1 MATTMREVADAA
13 GVSIATVSFVVNNSK
28 RVAPET
34 RERIERVMAELGF
47 RQNVVAR
54 ALASRRTR
62 IIALVYPML
71 AHRLAG
77 SVTEFI
83 TSAARAASAA
93 SYHLVVWPVGNDGS
107 ELAALVGQKLVDG
120 VLLMEVQ
127 LDDARVAA
135 LRELDIPFALI
146 GRTRDVTGLHYVDI
160 DFDVSVRMAMDHLAE
175 LGHHRIVLVN
185 GSQEDE
191 SLAGYGPYVRSEIA
205 YRKLCSQRGIEP
217 MVLHCG
223 QTVHSGREVA
233 MELVATAP
241 ETTAV
246 IIVDEAAPPGL
257 VAELSRMGWAVPGHI
272 SVMSILSSVDMAAMC
287 NPSLTTVTTPG
298 IELGR
303 LGVQALLRQLD
314 GGMPMTPVLR
324 AGVLVLGESTDTAQR
339 IPADPVSG

>member
-1 MATTMREVADAA
+1 MATTMREVAEAA

-47 RQNVVAR
+47 RRNVVAR
-54 ALASRRTR
+54 ALASRRTQ

-93 SYHLVVWPVGNDGS
+93 DHHLVVWPVGNDGS

-160 DFDVSVRMAMDHLAE
+160 DFDASVQMAMDHLAE

-185 GSQEDE
+185 GSQEGE
-191 SLAGYGPYVRSEIA
+191 SFASYGPYVRSEIA
-205 YRKLCSQRGIEP
+205 YRELCAQRGIEP
-217 MVLHCG
+217 CG
-223 QTVHSGREVA
+223 PALPADGA
-233 MELVATAP
+233 
-241 ETTAV
+241 
-246 IIVDEAAPPGL
+246 
-257 VAELSRMGWAVPGHI
+257 
-272 SVMSILSSVDMAAMC
+272 
-287 NPSLTTVTTPG
+287 
-298 IELGR
+298 LGAR
-303 LGVQALLRQLD
+303 RRD
-314 GGMPMTPVLR
+314 GAGGDR
-324 AGVLVLGESTDTAQR
+324 AGHHRRDHRRRGCGRRPGGRAGPDRSGGARRHLGDVDHELARHGGDVQSAVDHGDRAR
-339 IPADPVSG
+339 HRARSARRRGAAASAGRRHADDACAPRRCAGPRRVDRSNSRACDVTP

>member
-1 MATTMREVADAA
+1 MATTMREVAEAA

-47 RQNVVAR
+47 RRNVVAR
-54 ALASRRTR
+54 ALASRRTQ

-71 AHRLAG
+71 EHRLGG

-135 LRELDIPFALI
+135 LGELDIPFALI

-160 DFDVSVRMAMDHLAE
+160 DFDASVQMAMDHLVG
-175 LGHHRIVLVN
+175 LGHQRIVLVN
-185 GSQEDE
+185 GSQDGE
-191 SLAGYGPYVRSEIA
+191 SFASYGPYVHSEIA
-205 YRKLCSQRGIEP
+205 YRELCAQRRIEP
-217 MVLHCG
+217 VVLRCR
-223 QTVHSGREVA
+223 QTVRSGRDAA
-233 MELVATAP
+233 MELLATAP
-241 ETTAV
+241 DTTAV
-246 IIVDEAAPPGL
+246 LIADEVAAAGL
-257 VAELSRMGWAVPGHI
+257 VSELTRIGRAVPGDI
-272 SVMSILSSVDMAAMC
+272 SVMSILSSLDMAAMC
-287 NPSLTTVTTPG
+287 NPPLTTVTAPG
-298 IELGR
+298 TELGS
-303 LGVQALLRQLD
+303 LGVEALLRQLD
-314 GGMPMTPVLR
+314 GGTPMTPVLR
-324 AGVLVLGESTDTAQR
+324 AGVLAIGESTGP
-339 IPADPVSG
+339 IHKNSGLA